1 MFQLLK
7 EMQQLLFFLE
17 ILGFI
22 AIALMI
28 LQIFLTI
35 GLLACKEKHE
45 SSHDSSNDSSYES
58 CKSMIESRV

>member
-7 EMQQLLFFLE
+7 EMQHLLFFLE

-35 GLLACKEKHE
+35 GLLACNETNE
-45 SSHDSSNDSSYES
+45 SSNASSNESLHDSSKRMIVSS
-58 CKSMIESRV
+58 V

>member
-7 EMQQLLFFLE
+7 EMHQLLFFLE

-28 LQIFLTI
+28 LQIFLTV
-35 GLLACKEKHE
+35 GLLACKETN
-45 SSHDSSNDSSYES
+45 DSSNDSSNES